1 MVRTYRVDET
11 TIVDLI
17 TINNDMVRRER
28 ERDRDTSYLHKSTAW
43 NFDYDIAGARF
54 FST

>member
-17 TINNDMVRRER
+17 TINNDTVRRER
-28 ERDRDTSYLHKSTAW
+28 ERDRDTSYLHKSTVW
-43 NFDYDIAGARF
+43 NFDYDIAGTRF